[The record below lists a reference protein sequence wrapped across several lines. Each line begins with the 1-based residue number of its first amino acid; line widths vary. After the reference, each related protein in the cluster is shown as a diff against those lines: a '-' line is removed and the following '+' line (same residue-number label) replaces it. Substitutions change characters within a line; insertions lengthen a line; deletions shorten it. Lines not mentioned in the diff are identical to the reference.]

1 MWRASRCNDGS
12 AVSKKPQTTA
22 GAIDLAEAAERLGL
36 SLKTMQVIVEHGI
49 LNGFQDA
56 DGRWKVALDVDGGL
70 STAPD
75 VRAARE
81 LAAARAVPP
90 QATPF
95 PTPSEPPQPAQAEPP
110 TAPPPAEPPPPPPQA
125 PPPPPPPQPPLP
137 SAAELPPSRPATGST
152 TVERLL
158 AEQIE
163 YLRVQLD
170 KRDEVLA
177 EKDTLIGELMV
188 RLTKISRTAV
198 RQVGGE
204 PALRNE
210 LDRAKAEQSKL
221 REKHDHA
228 MRNIGDVLASV
239 RDYLARQKPKG

>member
-1 MWRASRCNDGS
+1 M
-12 AVSKKPQTTA
+12 SKQPQAIA

-36 SLKTMQVIVEHGI
+36 SLKAMQVIVEHGI
-49 LNGFQDA
+49 LNGFQDT
-56 DGRWKVALDVDGGL
+56 DGRWKVALDADGGL
-70 STAPD
+70 STAAD
-75 VRAARE
+75 VRSMGDASSSHAPPGDAPRAEPAAP
-81 LAAARAVPP
+81 APVPP
-90 QATPF
+90 
-95 PTPSEPPQPAQAEPP
+95 EPAA
-110 TAPPPAEPPPPPPQA
+110 PPPPQQPHEA
-125 PPPPPPPQPPLP
+125 QPPPPPPPPSPSPP
-137 SAAELPPSRPATGST
+137 SAADIPPSRPAQGST

-163 YLRVQLD
+163 YLRAQLD
-170 KRDEVLA
+170 KRDEALA
-177 EKDTLIGELMV
+177 EKDSLIGELMV

-204 PALRNE
+204 PGLRSE
-210 LDRAKAEQSKL
+210 LDRAKSEQAKL

>member
-1 MWRASRCNDGS
+1 MSE
-12 AVSKKPQTTA
+12 KPQAIA

-81 LAAARAVPP
+81 QAAVYAEPRRAEPFRTSREPAAA
-90 QATPF
+90 
-95 PTPSEPPQPAQAEPP
+95 QPARSP
-110 TAPPPAEPPPPPPQA
+110 EPPPVQPAPH
-125 PPPPPPPQPPLP
+125 PPPPPPPP
-137 SAAELPPSRPATGST
+137 SAAQPVPPPAQPAAPAPPQPVPPPVAPAPPPGPSPM
-152 TVERLL
+152 ERMLI
-158 AEQIE
+158 EQIE
-163 YLRVQLD
+163 YLRALLE
-170 KRDEVLA
+170 KREKALV
-177 EKDTLIGELMV
+177 EKDVLIGELMV

-204 PALRNE
+204 PVLRNE

-221 REKHDHA
+221 REKHEHA

-239 RDYLARQKPKG
+239 RDYLSRQKKE